1 MNKILNVACLVR
13 VSHEEQVK
21 HGYSLDAQKES
32 LQNWIDENG
41 HKIAGWYI
49 DEGVSARKKVKNR
62 PALQRLLL
70 DVQRGG
76 IDLIIFIKLDRYFR
90 SVAEYHETQKT
101 LEYNG
106 THWKAIL
113 EDYDTTTTDG
123 RFKINIMLSIAEQE
137 ADRTSDRIKFAFE
150 HKLKKK
156 QPLTGAQPTG
166 YMIGMNEDGTKRI
179 IKDAAAAPYVEMIF
193 EHFLQ
198 FQSVSATTA
207 YINREQGY
215 KINYH
220 TIKKILT
227 NPYYCGEYRGI
238 EDYCPAYITR
248 ETFDRIQHIRKT
260 RNVKT
265 PQTRRVY
272 IFTGLLQCPECG
284 GRLTSVINIKNGKEY
299 QNYRCDKSHK
309 HKSCDFKRVF
319 SELKLEKYM
328 LSRIRPELEKYI
340 AEIEI
345 AAPTAAP
352 VGDRDEITAEMDRL
366 NYMFRKNRIPVDEYE
381 TEYEK
386 LETKLAKL
394 DASAPAPVDVPALR
408 DFLNSDIL
416 DLYGGLSRE
425 DKRAAWR
432 TIIDKIVMDVNGNH
446 AVKFL

>member
-1 MNKILNVACLVR
+1 MKKVLNVACLER
-13 VSHEEQVK
+13 VSHDEQAK
-21 HGYSLDAQKES
+21 HGYSLAAQKEA
-32 LQNWIDENG
+32 LENWVNENG
-41 HKIAGWYI
+41 HRIVGRYV
-49 DEGVSARKKVKNR
+49 DEGVSARKKIKNR
-62 PALQRLLL
+62 PALQRLLA
-70 DVQRGG
+70 DVQKGG

-90 SVAEYHETQKT
+90 SVAEYYETQKI
-101 LEYNG
+101 LEMHG
-106 THWKAIL
+106 VHWKAIL

-166 YMIGMNEDGTKRI
+166 YKIGLRSDGTKCI
-179 IKDAAAAPYVEMIF
+179 EKDLVAAPYVEMIF

-198 FQSVSATTA
+198 FNSVSATTA
-207 YINREQGY
+207 YMNREQGY

-227 NPYYCGEYRGI
+227 NSYYCGEYRGI
-238 EDYCPAYITR
+238 VDYCPAYITR

-260 RNVKT
+260 KNVKT

-299 QNYRCDKSHK
+299 QNYRCDKAHK

-328 LSRIRPELEKYI
+328 LSCIRPELEKYI

-381 TEYEK
+381 KDYAA
-386 LETKLAKL
+386 LENKLAKL
-394 DASAPAPVDVPALR
+394 DAATPAPVDVSALR
-408 DFLNSDIL
+408 EFLNSDIL

-432 TIIDKIVMDVNGNH
+432 QIIDKIVMDRNGSH